1 VKDWDKTLISPRAT
15 VAEAVGIIDQGDGH
29 ICLVVDENR
38 CLLGTITDGDIRR
51 GILRALP
58 LDAPVSKVMKREPI
72 VGLPDDGSKRLLEL
86 MLPRDVRQLPIVD
99 SHFRVVGLMLR
110 DELSAPEPLENQV
123 VFMAGGLGSRLR
135 PMTDDTPKPLLTVG
149 QKPLLETIL
158 ETFIEHGFQHFHMSV
173 NYKADQ
179 IIQHFGNGEHWG
191 VDINYLMEDDQLG
204 TAGALG
210 LLPEIPDEPIF
221 VMNADVLTKVNFR
234 SILDFHFEQR
244 ADATM
249 CVREY
254 DFQVPYG
261 VVNIENDRITG
272 IEEKPLQ
279 TFFVNAGIYVVSP
292 ELLHLVAKGERLD
305 MPEFFH
311 RAIDD
316 GRHAAVF
323 PVREYWLDVG
333 RLDDFERANGEFSR
347 VFES

>member
-1 VKDWDKTLISPRAT
+1 VKDWDKTLIGPQAT
-15 VAEAVGIIDQGDGH
+15 VAEALRIIDQADGQ
-29 ICLVVDENR
+29 ICLVVDQDR

-58 LDAPVSKVMKREPI
+58 LDAPVSEVMKRDPI
-72 VGLPDDGSKRLLEL
+72 IGLPDDSSKRLLEL

-99 SHFRVVGLMLR
+99 PHSRVVGLMLR
-110 DELSAPEPLENQV
+110 DELTAPEPLENHV
-123 VFMAGGLGSRLR
+123 IFMAGGLGSRLR

-158 ETFIEHGFQHFHMSV
+158 ETFIEHGFQHFHISV
-173 NYKADQ
+173 NYRADQ
-179 IIQHFGNGEHWG
+179 IIQHFGDGERWG
-191 VDINYLMEDDQLG
+191 VDIRYLMEDEQLG

-210 LLPEIPDEPIF
+210 LLPEISTDPII

-261 VVNIENDRITG
+261 VVNIENNRITG

-279 TFFVNAGIYVVSP
+279 TFFVNAGIYVVSS
-292 ELLHLVAKGERLD
+292 ELLLLVGENEKLD

-311 RAIDD
+311 RAID
-316 GRHAAVF
+316 GGHHAAVF

>member
-1 VKDWDKTLISPRAT
+1 
-15 VAEAVGIIDQGDGH
+15 
-29 ICLVVDENR
+29 
-38 CLLGTITDGDIRR
+38 
-51 GILRALP
+51 
-58 LDAPVSKVMKREPI
+58 
-72 VGLPDDGSKRLLEL
+72 
-86 MLPRDVRQLPIVD
+86 
-99 SHFRVVGLMLR
+99 
-110 DELSAPEPLENQV
+110 
-123 VFMAGGLGSRLR
+123 
-135 PMTDDTPKPLLTVG
+135 

>member
-1 VKDWDKTLISPRAT
+1 MKDWDKTLIGPRAT
-15 VAEAVGIIDQGDGH
+15 VAEAMGIIDQGSVQ
-29 ICLVVDENR
+29 ICLVVDDDR
-38 CLLGTITDGDIRR
+38 RLLGTVTDGDIRR

-58 LDAPVSKVMKREPI
+58 LSAPVLEVMKRDPV
-72 VGLPDDGSKRLLEL
+72 VGLPDDGSKRLFGL

-99 SHFRVVGLMLR
+99 SHSRVVGLMLR
-110 DELSAPEPLENQV
+110 DELTAPEPLENLV
-123 VFMAGGLGSRLR
+123 IFMAGGLGSRLR
-135 PMTDDTPKPLLTVG
+135 PMTDDTPKPLLKVG

-158 ETFIEHGFQHFHMSV
+158 ENFIEHGFRRFQMSV
-173 NYKADQ
+173 HYKADQ
-179 IIQHFGNGEHWG
+179 IMQHFGDGERWG
-191 VDINYLMEDDQLG
+191 VDITYLLEDRQLG

-210 LLPEIPDEPIF
+210 LLPAIPDEPIL

-261 VVNIENDRITG
+261 VVNIENDRIIG
-272 IEEKPLQ
+272 IEEKPVQ

-292 ELLHLVAKGERLD
+292 ELLHLARKDEALD
-305 MPEFFH
+305 MPEFFR
-311 RAIDD
+311 RAIDA
-316 GRHAAVF
+316 GHHAAVF
-323 PVREYWLDVG
+323 PVREYWMDVG
-333 RLDDFERANGEFSR
+333 RLNDFERANGEFSR